1 MATPTLV
8 QTITHDRPGD
18 RVGNCVAACVAAFF
32 DVPLSEVP
40 HFVEL
45 GICLTRDKD
54 DKAAW
59 WAMLL
64 GYMSARGYW
73 PLDLDSPSDADGGE
87 VVFVSGRSVRGLAH
101 QCLYRSGRLW
111 FDPHPSRAG
120 LIEVTEVIAW
130 RKHSGFDHDPNTPI
144 EDDEVRALFRD
155 LRATPHREGA
165 DHG

>member
-54 DKAAW
+54 GSCRTSW
-59 WAMLL
+59 
-64 GYMSARGYW
+64 RGRTRW
-73 PLDLDSPSDADGGE
+73 P
-87 VVFVSGRSVRGLAH
+87 RGA
-101 QCLYRSGRLW
+101 
-111 FDPHPSRAG
+111 SRASPCTACPAPS
-120 LIEVTEVIAW
+120 VTGCRCTSSPTARW
-130 RKHSGFDHDPNTPI
+130 LSAAPWLRG
-144 EDDEVRALFRD
+144 RAQ
-155 LRATPHREGA
+155 AIREGR
-165 DHG
+165 

>member
-64 GYMSARGYW
+64 VQSVMEHRNPDMTPERYAAELDAWFTARRAERK
-73 PLDLDSPSDADGGE
+73 PKRRRDPQTPHLHPE
-87 VVFVSGRSVRGLAH
+87 SVPG
-101 QCLYRSGRLW
+101 C
-111 FDPHPSRAG
+111 
-120 LIEVTEVIAW
+120 
-130 RKHSGFDHDPNTPI
+130 
-144 EDDEVRALFRD
+144 FRCD
-155 LRATPHREGA
+155 LREEESRG
-165 DHG
+165 

>member
-73 PLDLDSPSDADGGE
+73 PLELDSLSDADGGE
-87 VVFVSGRSVRGLAH
+87 VVFVSGRSVR
-101 QCLYRSGRLW
+101 Y
-111 FDPHPSRAG
+111 PS
-120 LIEVTEVIAW
+120 
-130 RKHSGFDHDPNTPI
+130 S
-144 EDDEVRALFRD
+144 
-155 LRATPHREGA
+155 ATPSTRSRTSC
-165 DHG
+165 